1 MFNLVKIHVHAK
13 HRVLEDG
20 DTSYAKKIAGEVEI
34 NDRDVIQG
42 KSLNMKAMFTSM
54 RIREV
59 AKYLLHPVV
68 IRESDG

>member
-20 DTSYAKKIAGEVEI
+20 DTSYAKKITGEVEI

-42 KSLNMKAMFTSM
+42 KSLNMKSNVHIDAHQGS
-54 RIREV
+54 
-59 AKYLLHPVV
+59 
-68 IRESDG
+68 G